1 MAVALRAVAV
11 VAVAEV
17 AMAVALRAVVEVA
30 MAVVNRAVAVIQKVV
45 AASVVVVVVAMAVA
59 ARAAAVI
66 QMVVAARAVAVVVA
80 MAVAARA
87 VSGTAVTLHERL
99 EQLRHLFQHLLHHLR
114 MVERRQGNGGAR
126 EQEVAG
132 EHGRL
137 RREEVV
143 DGGASASCVGAIEHV
158 VMESEDHLGNAASS
172 RSRCAMSKV
181 PNAAVIFTVS
191 S

>member
-1 MAVALRAVAV
+1 MAVALWAVAV

-17 AMAVALRAVVEVA
+17 AMAVALRAVVVVA

-45 AASVVVVVVAMAVA
+45 AASVVVVVVAMA
-59 ARAAAVI
+59 
-66 QMVVAARAVAVVVA
+66 VAARAVAVVVA

-143 DGGASASCVGAIEHV
+143 DGGASASCVGAIEH
-158 VMESEDHLGNAASS
+158 SS
-172 RSRCAMSKV
+172 WSPRIISGSLPARVLAELLSKV

>member
-11 VAVAEV
+11 VAMAVV
-17 AMAVALRAVVEVA
+17 AMTVALRA
-30 MAVVNRAVAVIQKVV
+30 
-45 AASVVVVVVAMAVA
+45 VVVVAMAVA

-132 EHGRL
+132 EHGHL

-158 VMESEDHLGNAASS
+158 VVESEDHLGIAASS
-172 RSRCAMSKV
+172 RSRCA
-181 PNAAVIFTVS
+181 IEQS
-191 S
+191 SQRGGDT